1 MAIKI
6 IKPGLF
12 TTVQDKGRSGHQFE
26 GYSPAGVMDRP
37 SYEILN
43 TLLETEGQ
51 PALEITMIGPTIK
64 FLDQNLFAMTGA
76 PFSAT
81 LNGQPVSHQ
90 TVIKVEKNDVLEI
103 GHVIHGM
110 RGYIGFA
117 KPLDIPLF
125 EGSYATHTRTGIG
138 GFKGRAL
145 KVNDIIPTQSK
156 SHDLNH
162 NINTT
167 KPIQE
172 FATDIHKFNW
182 DSIDNICTVI
192 WIVLVIILSFKF
204 LKALLYL
211 KYLKKQ
217 SLYLNEIEKKKI
229 DTILFNHQ
237 YKKNIVIRKAETIQ
251 SPITFWYGK
260 YIILIPSSYFKS
272 VIDKRLKYIIL
283 HEYAHAKNRDTLHLI
298 IFNIFSI
305 IMSYNPL
312 VHIVKRKIIHDNEVE
327 ADRFVLNNINKNEFK
342 TYAESIMDS
351 VLNVPFFNKN
361 ILSHSFNGKKS
372 LLKRR
377 LINIKEAN
385 LKKQSKLILIFI
397 CIFTFLLMVIQSQF
411 LMGQSITDY
420 NYKKPLHND
429 YQILDKSKIF
439 GSNSGSFVMYS
450 MKKDKYYIYNEKE
463 SRKRYSPNS
472 TYKIYL
478 AMFGLDRHIINDE
491 NSRMSWNHKHYPFDA
506 WNKEQD
512 LNTAMQN
519 SVNWYFER
527 ISDQI
532 PKNYTATQLKQLNYG
547 NKNLG
552 SYKSYWMEDSLKIS
566 NLEQVIVFKNMM
578 EQNNHFSKKA
588 KNQLSSSLL
597 IKKNEKY
604 ELYGKTGTGI
614 VNGKYNNGWF
624 VGYVITNHDKYYFA
638 THLSDGKPSG
648 KNAELISEK
657 ILKEMGVLNGQ

>member
-1 MAIKI
+1 MAKLLIMSI
-6 IKPGLF
+6 VSFCFIFLLLLF
-12 TTVQDKGRSGHQFE
+12 FR
-26 GYSPAGVMDRP
+26 Y
-37 SYEILN
+37 ILKRYFN
-43 TLLETEGQ
+43 YMLNYKVWYLTLLAGLI
-51 PALEITMIGPTIK
+51 PFIPIK
-64 FLDQNLFAMTGA
+64 FSFFKFNNVNNQAPTVESNSHNLN
-76 PFSAT
+76 P
-81 LNGQPVSHQ
+81 
-90 TVIKVEKNDVLEI
+90 
-103 GHVIHGM
+103 
-110 RGYIGFA
+110 
-117 KPLDIPLF
+117 
-125 EGSYATHTRTGIG
+125 
-138 GFKGRAL
+138 
-145 KVNDIIPTQSK
+145 
-156 SHDLNH
+156 

-167 KPIQE
+167 KPVHE
-172 FATDIHKFNW
+172 FTTDIYKFNW

-204 LKALLYL
+204 LNSLLYL

-217 SLYLNEIEKKKI
+217 SLYLNEKEKDKI
-229 DTILFNHQ
+229 NKILFNHQ
-237 YKKNIVIRKAETIQ
+237 YKRNIVIRKAESIH

-260 YIILIPSSYFKS
+260 YIILIPSLYFKS
-272 VIDKRLKYIIL
+272 INDKKLKYIIL

-342 TYAESIMDS
+342 SYAEAIMDS
-351 VLNVPFFNKN
+351 VLKTSFFNKN

-377 LINIKEAN
+377 LINIKEGN

-397 CIFTFLLMVIQSQF
+397 CIFTFFIMIIQSQF
-411 LMGQSITDY
+411 LMGQSLTDY
-420 NYKKPLHND
+420 NYKKPLQSD
-429 YQILDKSKIF
+429 YQILDESKNF

-463 SRKRYSPNS
+463 SRKRYSPDS

-478 AMFGLDRHIINDE
+478 ALFGLDRHIISDK
-491 NSRMSWNHKHYPFDA
+491 NSRMSWNHNHYPFDS
-506 WNKEQD
+506 WNKDQD
-512 LNTAMQN
+512 LNTAIQN

-527 ISDQI
+527 ISNQLS
-532 PKNYTATQLKQLNYG
+532 KNYTSDQLKQLNYG

-552 SYKSYWMEDSLKIS
+552 SYKAYWLEDSLKIS

-624 VGYVITNHDKYYFA
+624 VGYVITNHDKYYFS
-638 THLSDGKPSG
+638 THLSDEKASG
-648 KNAELISEK
+648 ENAKFINEK

>member
-1 MAIKI
+1 MAKLLITSVVSFCFI
-6 IKPGLF
+6 FLLLLF
-12 TTVQDKGRSGHQFE
+12 FR
-26 GYSPAGVMDRP
+26 Y
-37 SYEILN
+37 ILKRYFN
-43 TLLETEGQ
+43 YMLNYKVWYLTLLAGLI
-51 PALEITMIGPTIK
+51 PFIPIK
-64 FLDQNLFAMTGA
+64 FSFFKFNNLNNQA
-76 PFSAT
+76 P
-81 LNGQPVSHQ
+81 
-90 TVIKVEKNDVLEI
+90 TVE
-103 GHVIHGM
+103 
-110 RGYIGFA
+110 
-117 KPLDIPLF
+117 
-125 EGSYATHTRTGIG
+125 
-138 GFKGRAL
+138 
-145 KVNDIIPTQSK
+145 SK

-172 FATDIHKFNW
+172 FTTDIHKFNW
-182 DSIDNICTVI
+182 DSIDNICTVV

-204 LKALLYL
+204 LKSLLYL

-217 SLYLNEIEKKKI
+217 SLYLNKKEKNKI
-229 DTILFNHQ
+229 NKILFNHQ
-237 YKKNIVIRKAETIQ
+237 YKRNIVIRKAESIH
-251 SPITFWYGK
+251 SPTTFWYGK
-260 YIILIPSSYFKS
+260 YIILIPSLYFKS
-272 VIDKRLKYIIL
+272 INDKKLKYIIL

-305 IMSYNPL
+305 AMSYNPL
-312 VHIVKRKIIHDNEVE
+312 IQIVKRKMIHDNEVE

-342 TYAESIMDS
+342 SYAEAIMDS
-351 VLNVPFFNKN
+351 VLKTPFFNKN

-397 CIFTFLLMVIQSQF
+397 CIFTFFIMIIQSQF
-411 LMGQSITDY
+411 LIGQSLTDY
-420 NYKKPLHND
+420 NYKKPLQSD
-429 YQILDKSKIF
+429 YQILDESKNF

-463 SRKRYSPNS
+463 SRKRYSPDS

-478 AMFGLDRHIINDE
+478 ALFGLDRHIISDK
-491 NSRMSWNHKHYPFDA
+491 NSRMSWNHNQYPFDS
-506 WNKEQD
+506 WNKDQD

-527 ISDQI
+527 ISNQI
-532 PKNYTATQLKQLNYG
+532 PKNYTATQLKLLNYG

-566 NLEQVIVFKNMM
+566 NLEQVIVLKNMM
-578 EQNNHFSKKA
+578 EQNSYFSKNEK
-588 KNQLSSSLL
+588 KQLSSSLL
-597 IKKNEKY
+597 IRKNENY

-624 VGYVITNHDKYYFA
+624 VGYVITNHDKYYFS
-638 THLSDGKPSG
+638 THLSDEKASG
-648 KNAELISEK
+648 KNAELINEK

>member
-1 MAIKI
+1 MAKLLIMSI
-6 IKPGLF
+6 VSFCFIFLLLLF
-12 TTVQDKGRSGHQFE
+12 FR
-26 GYSPAGVMDRP
+26 Y
-37 SYEILN
+37 ILKRYFN
-43 TLLETEGQ
+43 YMLNYKVWYLTLLAGLI
-51 PALEITMIGPTIK
+51 PFIPIK
-64 FLDQNLFAMTGA
+64 FSFFKFNNLNNQEPTVE
-76 PFSAT
+76 SNSHN
-81 LNGQPVSHQ
+81 LNP
-90 TVIKVEKNDVLEI
+90 
-103 GHVIHGM
+103 
-110 RGYIGFA
+110 
-117 KPLDIPLF
+117 
-125 EGSYATHTRTGIG
+125 
-138 GFKGRAL
+138 
-145 KVNDIIPTQSK
+145 
-156 SHDLNH
+156 

-167 KPIQE
+167 KPVHE
-172 FATDIHKFNW
+172 FTTDIHKINW

-204 LKALLYL
+204 LNSLLYL

-217 SLYLNEIEKKKI
+217 SLYLNEKEKDKI
-229 DTILFNHQ
+229 NKILFNHQ
-237 YKKNIVIRKAETIQ
+237 YKRNIVIRKAESIH

-260 YIILIPSSYFKS
+260 YIILIPSLYFKS
-272 VIDKRLKYIIL
+272 INDKKLKYIIL

-298 IFNIFSI
+298 IFHIFSI
-305 IMSYNPL
+305 AMSYNPL
-312 VHIVKRKIIHDNEVE
+312 IQIVKRKMIHDNEVE

-342 TYAESIMDS
+342 SYAEAIMDS
-351 VLNVPFFNKN
+351 VLKTPFFNKN

-385 LKKQSKLILIFI
+385 LKKQSKLILIFV
-397 CIFTFLLMVIQSQF
+397 CIFTFFIMIIQSQF
-411 LMGQSITDY
+411 LMGQSLTDY
-420 NYKKPLHND
+420 NYKKPLQSD
-429 YQILDKSKIF
+429 YQILDESKNF

-463 SRKRYSPNS
+463 SRKRYSPDS

-478 AMFGLDRHIINDE
+478 ALFGLDRHIISDK
-491 NSRMSWNHKHYPFDA
+491 NSRMSWNHKHYLFES

-552 SYKSYWMEDSLKIS
+552 SYKAYWLEDSLKIS
-566 NLEQVIVFKNMM
+566 NLEQVIVLKNMM
-578 EQNNHFSKKA
+578 EQNNHFSKNEK
-588 KNQLSSSLL
+588 KQLSSSLL
-597 IKKNEKY
+597 IRKNENY
-604 ELYGKTGTGI
+604 ALYGKTGTGI

-624 VGYVITNHDKYYFA
+624 VGYVITNHDKYYFS
-638 THLSDGKPSG
+638 THLSDEKASG
-648 KNAELISEK
+648 ENAKLINEK

>member
-1 MAIKI
+1 MAKLLIMSVVSFCFIFLLLVFFRYILKRYFNYSLNY
-6 IKPGLF
+6 KVWYLTVLAGLIPF
-12 TTVQDKGRSGHQFE
+12 I
-26 GYSPAGVMDRP
+26 P
-37 SYEILN
+37 
-43 TLLETEGQ
+43 
-51 PALEITMIGPTIK
+51 IK
-64 FLDQNLFAMTGA
+64 FSFIKFNNVNNQA
-76 PFSAT
+76 P
-81 LNGQPVSHQ
+81 
-90 TVIKVEKNDVLEI
+90 TVE
-103 GHVIHGM
+103 
-110 RGYIGFA
+110 
-117 KPLDIPLF
+117 
-125 EGSYATHTRTGIG
+125 
-138 GFKGRAL
+138 
-145 KVNDIIPTQSK
+145 SK

-162 NINTT
+162 NIITT
-167 KPIQE
+167 KPVQE

-204 LKALLYL
+204 LNSLLYL

-217 SLYLNEIEKKKI
+217 SLYLNEKEKDKI
-229 DTILFNHQ
+229 NKILFNHQ
-237 YKKNIVIRKAETIQ
+237 YKRNIVIRKAESIH

-260 YIILIPSSYFKS
+260 YIILIPSLYFKS
-272 VIDKRLKYIIL
+272 INDKKLKYIIL

-298 IFNIFSI
+298 IFHIFSI
-305 IMSYNPL
+305 AMSYNPL
-312 VHIVKRKIIHDNEVE
+312 IQIVKRKMIHDNEVE
-327 ADRFVLNNINKNEFK
+327 ADRFVLNNINKYEFK
-342 TYAESIMDS
+342 SYAEAIMDS
-351 VLNVPFFNKN
+351 VLKTSFFNKN

-397 CIFTFLLMVIQSQF
+397 CIFTFFIMIIQSQF
-411 LMGQSITDY
+411 LMGQSLTDY
-420 NYKKPLHND
+420 NYKKPLQSD
-429 YQILDKSKIF
+429 YQILDESKNF

-463 SRKRYSPNS
+463 SRKRYSPDS

-478 AMFGLDRHIINDE
+478 ALFGLDRHIISDK
-491 NSRMSWNHKHYPFDA
+491 NSRMSWNHKHYLFES

-527 ISDQI
+527 ISNQI
-532 PKNYTATQLKQLNYG
+532 PKNYTAAQLKQLNYG
-547 NKNLG
+547 NENLG

-566 NLEQVIVFKNMM
+566 NLEQVIVLKNMM
-578 EQNNHFSKKA
+578 EQNNHFSKNEK
-588 KNQLSSSLL
+588 KQLSSSLL
-597 IKKNEKY
+597 IRKNENY

-624 VGYVITNHDKYYFA
+624 VGYVITNHDKYYFS
-638 THLSDGKPSG
+638 THLSDEKASG
-648 KNAELISEK
+648 ENAKLINEK

>member
-1 MAIKI
+1 MAKLLIMSI
-6 IKPGLF
+6 VSFCFIFLLLLF
-12 TTVQDKGRSGHQFE
+12 FR
-26 GYSPAGVMDRP
+26 Y
-37 SYEILN
+37 ILKRYFN
-43 TLLETEGQ
+43 YMLNYKVWYLTLLAGLI
-51 PALEITMIGPTIK
+51 PFIPIK
-64 FLDQNLFAMTGA
+64 FSFFKFNNLNNQA
-76 PFSAT
+76 PTVESNSHN
-81 LNGQPVSHQ
+81 LNP
-90 TVIKVEKNDVLEI
+90 
-103 GHVIHGM
+103 
-110 RGYIGFA
+110 
-117 KPLDIPLF
+117 
-125 EGSYATHTRTGIG
+125 
-138 GFKGRAL
+138 
-145 KVNDIIPTQSK
+145 
-156 SHDLNH
+156 

-167 KPIQE
+167 KPVHE
-172 FATDIHKFNW
+172 FTTDIHKFDW

-204 LKALLYL
+204 LNSLLYL

-217 SLYLNEIEKKKI
+217 SLYLNKKEKNKI
-229 DTILFNHQ
+229 NKILFNHQ
-237 YKKNIVIRKAETIQ
+237 YKRNIVIRKAESIH
-251 SPITFWYGK
+251 SPTTFWYGK
-260 YIILIPSSYFKS
+260 YIILIPSLYFKS
-272 VIDKRLKYIIL
+272 INDKKLKYIIL

-305 IMSYNPL
+305 AMSYNPL
-312 VHIVKRKIIHDNEVE
+312 IQIVKRKMIHDNEVE

-342 TYAESIMDS
+342 SYAEAIMDS
-351 VLNVPFFNKN
+351 VLKTPFFNKN

-397 CIFTFLLMVIQSQF
+397 CIFTFFIMIIQSQF
-411 LMGQSITDY
+411 LIGQSLTDY
-420 NYKKPLHND
+420 NYKKPLQSD
-429 YQILDKSKIF
+429 YQILGESKNF

-463 SRKRYSPNS
+463 SRKRYSPDS

-478 AMFGLDRHIINDE
+478 ALFGLDRHIISDK
-491 NSRMSWNHKHYPFDA
+491 NSRMSWNHNQYPFDS
-506 WNKEQD
+506 WNKDQD

-527 ISDQI
+527 ISNQI
-532 PKNYTATQLKQLNYG
+532 PKNYTATQLKLLNYG

-566 NLEQVIVFKNMM
+566 NLEQVIVLKNMM
-578 EQNNHFSKKA
+578 EQNSYFSKNEK
-588 KNQLSSSLL
+588 KQLSSSLL
-597 IKKNEKY
+597 IRKNENY

-624 VGYVITNHDKYYFA
+624 VGYVITNHDKYYFS
-638 THLSDGKPSG
+638 THLSDEKASG
-648 KNAELISEK
+648 KNAELINEK